1 MHVHKPRR
9 KVRMHNIA
17 CTCVRR
23 CAFASIHVYAT
34 VLRGV
39 GRSVDSHK
47 PACTVTV
54 HTWVSGRV
62 CARTCARTRACASI
76 CVAARTRTRTRTRD
90 FCSCAGMREFLR
102 VHTCGCIH
110 ALRASEHLRIR
121 MRPCVHFVFIGV
133 NIVPWSSCSSR
144 SRRRAWSYYRGS
156 QSEIRKGVKE
166 EANEDPSFQ
175 LCQDFHGGHNRK
187 VYSLPRCLLL
197 PQAQA
202 PTVPGRLPRRLPSPR
217 ISHHDPLQAP
227 PPPPTRPSPHSS
239 HHSAIARLRTVLD
252 RLERIS
258 EKNCDQMQVGRGN
271 VPKPGRKH
279 TTAQKQRQ
287 SR

>member
-34 VLRGV
+34 MLRGV

-62 CARTCARTRACASI
+62 CAHTCARTRACASI
-76 CVAARTRTRTRTRD
+76 CVAARTRTRTRTRAIFALVLACVN
-90 FCSCAGMREFLR
+90 FCVCTPVDAYTLCARVSICVYVCVLACILFSLVLILYLGAVAVAVLVDAHGHITEVRNLRSAKESKRKPMRIHPSNFARTFMVATTEKSIPFLGACCCHR
-102 VHTCGCIH
+102 RKRRHCRAGCH
-110 ALRASEHLRIR
+110 GACLRPAFLIMILS
-121 MRPCVHFVFIGV
+121 
-133 NIVPWSSCSSR
+133 
-144 SRRRAWSYYRGS
+144 
-156 QSEIRKGVKE
+156 K
-166 EANEDPSFQ
+166 
-175 LCQDFHGGHNRK
+175 
-187 VYSLPRCLLL
+187 
-197 PQAQA
+197 
-202 PTVPGRLPRRLPSPR
+202 
-217 ISHHDPLQAP
+217 

-252 RLERIS
+252 RLESIS

>member
-1 MHVHKPRR
+1 MYLCAQ
-9 KVRMHNIA
+9 VRICIH
-17 CTCVRR
+17 TCIR
-23 CAFASIHVYAT
+23 T

-102 VHTCGCIH
+102 VHTCGCIY